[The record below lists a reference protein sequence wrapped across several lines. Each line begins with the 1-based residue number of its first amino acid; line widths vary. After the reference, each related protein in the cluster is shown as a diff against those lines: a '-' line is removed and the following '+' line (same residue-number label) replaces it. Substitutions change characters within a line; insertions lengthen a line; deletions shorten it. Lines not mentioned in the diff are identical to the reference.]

1 MPDTKQKRTY
11 VFAVGRRKN
20 AVARVRYLKKG
31 NGEITVNGQDYTKY
45 FPTIALRSVVT
56 SPMTLLRPLTA
67 ASITAK
73 VQGGGK
79 MAQADS
85 LRLGISRLLIQLDP
99 EDKSLLKKAGYLTR
113 DPRKKERK
121 KPGLKR
127 ARRAPQWS
135 KR

>member
-1 MPDTKQKRTY
+1 MPDTKLKRTY
-11 VFAVGRRKN
+11 LFAVGRRKN
-20 AVARVRYLKKG
+20 AVATVRYLKKG
-31 NGEITVNGQDYTKY
+31 NGEIIVNGQEYTKY
-45 FPTIALRSVVT
+45 FPTVALRTVVE
-56 SPMTLLRPLTA
+56 SPIKLTRPLTD
-67 ASITAK
+67 ASISAK

-79 MAQADS
+79 AAQADS
-85 LRLGISRLLIQLDP
+85 LRLGIARLLIQFDP
-99 EDKSLLKKAGYLTR
+99 DSKSLLKKAGYLTR